1 MVDLAKLRGLITTSG
16 AETCT
21 CERCNT
27 SGRLCF
33 RLRLVESETEGKF
46 TCPRCFDSIGDDA
59 QRRAFYLYIDLQ
71 PDEFIENLGDGWYA
85 INKAVPESSNGES
98 PSVEPRILH

>member
-1 MVDLAKLRGLITTSG
+1 MADLAKLRGLITTSG

-33 RLRLVESETEGKF
+33 RLRLGESETEGKF
-46 TCPRCFDSIGDDA
+46 TCSRCFDAADEDD

-71 PDEFIENLGDGWYA
+71 PDELIENFGDGVYA
-85 INKAVPESSNGES
+85 LLKVVPESSNGES